1 MIDGQALAL
10 AEGEE
15 IIPGLILVKITPE
28 EVLIR
33 DNQGNS
39 RKITVKENSDE

>member
-1 MIDGQALAL
+1 MARPLAL

-15 IIPGLILVKITPE
+15 IIPGLRLDKITPE

-33 DNQGNS
+33 DSQGNS
-39 RKITVKENSDE
+39 RKIKVKENTDD